1 MMFDDWPLWKRAV
14 TSNIIGVAGG
24 AIGFASVNVKLSPSL
39 CVPIAVFTL
48 AWINFVM
55 LVLRPQIVAAK
66 GVGRPEVFPQI
77 LVRVV
82 QKRPLILLL
91 VINQLIGVSQ
101 LLTIAVLM
109 AELLISG
116 RIHTLPNA
124 SNINLGMVPIAAA
137 VTTVVAAI
145 WLLSAIGLWRSRRWA
160 WWLAFSLNALIVVAT
175 IGGGLLVVLVLKQ
188 HGFLRLLLGWREA
201 VAAVACVL
209 LLLPVVR
216 NEVRRRDDL
225 VTL

>member
-1 MMFDDWPLWKRAV
+1 MEFDDWPLWKRAL
-14 TSNIIGVAGG
+14 TTNMIGVAGA
-24 AIGFASVNVKLSPSL
+24 AIGFASVNVKLSAGL

-66 GVGRPEVFPQI
+66 GIGRPGVFSQM

-101 LLTIAVLM
+101 LLTIAVLL

-124 SNINLGMVPIAAA
+124 SSINLGMVPISAA

-145 WLLSAIGLWRSRRWA
+145 WLLSAIGLWKRRRWA
-160 WWLAFSLNALIVVAT
+160 WWLALSLNALVVVAT
-175 IGGGLLVVLVLKQ
+175 IAVGLLAVLVLKQ
-188 HGFLRLLLGWREA
+188 HELLKLLFGWREA

-216 NEVRRRDDL
+216 NDVRRRDDL